1 MAALISDIYWTLYN
15 TSDGTITSNPTVV
28 LPYADSSQSL
38 RVNVQYTIP
47 AGEILLGFMVYW
59 YKNYGTSDEALL
71 HEGELKDQWSDIS
84 PVTNTTITYI
94 LGINSILNSTDLS
107 PGDTITPWVRT
118 FTILEADLTY
128 ITGRYRLTYDDGS
141 GPVDYD
147 ADDWTEVRTQHGF
160 NTIEGSQFYTNYS
173 LSIPYGEYQAQG
185 DLRVILQTFQEAYDN
200 YTTSGGSTAWSSV
213 GFREVNLTGVIKPN
227 SADQIQA
234 STEVLDT
241 INTYSDITETS
252 SKAWYGII
260 ALDPPAVPETISVQ
274 FVQQSN
280 VGIIDFT
287 YDLTEWDYDTTYGGD
302 PAYGNGTALT
312 YLQHW
317 GAFVPSANG
326 ATSNN
331 VTYLR
336 IGETMTIADYSLTG
350 EDIRTLLP
358 HYGDGQNNY
367 FLITYTAATQR
378 KDLWL
383 KYEQNI
389 APSLNRI
396 LKIQPT

>member
-15 TSDGTITSNPTVV
+15 TSDGTITSTPTVV

-38 RVNVQYTIP
+38 RVHVQYTIP

-59 YKNYGTSDEALL
+59 YKNYGTSDQALL

-128 ITGRYRLTYDDGS
+128 IMGGGYRLTYDDGS
-141 GPVDYD
+141 GPVDYA

-160 NTIEGSQFYTNYS
+160 NTIEGSEFYTNYS
-173 LSIPYGEYQAQG
+173 LSIPYGEYQTQG

-280 VGIIDFT
+280 VGIIDLT
-287 YDLTEWDYDTTYGGD
+287 YDLTEWDYDTTYGGS
-302 PAYGNGTALT
+302 PAYANGTALT
-312 YLQHW
+312 
-317 GAFVPSANG
+317 
-326 ATSNN
+326 
-331 VTYLR
+331 
-336 IGETMTIADYSLTG
+336 
-350 EDIRTLLP
+350 
-358 HYGDGQNNY
+358 
-367 FLITYTAATQR
+367 
-378 KDLWL
+378 
-383 KYEQNI
+383 
-389 APSLNRI
+389 
-396 LKIQPT
+396 

>member
-1 MAALISDIYWTLYN
+1 
-15 TSDGTITSNPTVV
+15 
-28 LPYADSSQSL
+28 
-38 RVNVQYTIP
+38 
-47 AGEILLGFMVYW
+47 
-59 YKNYGTSDEALL
+59 
-71 HEGELKDQWSDIS
+71 
-84 PVTNTTITYI
+84 
-94 LGINSILNSTDLS
+94 
-107 PGDTITPWVRT
+107 
-118 FTILEADLTY
+118 
-128 ITGRYRLTYDDGS
+128 
-141 GPVDYD
+141 
-147 ADDWTEVRTQHGF
+147 
-160 NTIEGSQFYTNYS
+160 IEGSQFYTNYS

-367 FLITYTAATQR
+367 FLITYTAAT
-378 KDLWL
+378 
-383 KYEQNI
+383 
-389 APSLNRI
+389 
-396 LKIQPT
+396 